1 MSLLETTQH
10 VCIIAYMII
19 YGDYYTIQNY
29 GKKENLFIVK
39 FICSKGDY
47 LQFNLKKN
55 LAMINYVCV
64 IVLISKF
71 YGLKILYKP
80 NDISQRRMNKLM

>member
-1 MSLLETTQH
+1 MTVFEITQD
-10 VCIIAYMII
+10 VCIITYMII

-39 FICSKGDY
+39 FICSNGHY

-80 NDISQRRMNKLM
+80 CLLYTSDAADE

>member
-1 MSLLETTQH
+1 MSLLEKTQH

-39 FICSKGDY
+39 FICSKGHY
-47 LQFNLKKN
+47 LQFILKKN
-55 LAMINYVCV
+55 LAMINYVC
-64 IVLISKF
+64 IIILLSKF
-71 YGLKILYKP
+71 CGIKILCKP
-80 NDISQRRMNKLM
+80 TGY